1 MTMLP
6 GRAVEMQ
13 KQGLSTQEIG
23 EVLGVSIQQV
33 VSWFGHMGYDPVAY
47 HLDGIALEVLAGAAL
62 YPTLQAH
69 GIGVTGGPCA
79 RVRTILRQRGINWHT
94 SGAPMGNQR
103 YVRRHIEATLQE
115 GQMLCRE
122 CDVIT
127 PAHDSGLCPACRG
140 EENADDERSAWLEF
154 ESGWLRRNL
163 CGGKR

>member
-23 EVLGVSIQQV
+23 EALGVSPQQV
-33 VSWFGHMGYDPVAY
+33 VVWFGHMGYDPVAY
-47 HLDGIALEVLAGAAL
+47 HLDGIAREVLAGAAL

-79 RVRTILRQRGINWHT
+79 RVRTILRQREISWHT

-103 YVRRHIEATLQE
+103 YVRRHIEATLAA

-127 PAHDSGLCPACRG
+127 PAHDSGLCPMCRG
-140 EENADDERSAWLEF
+140 DEEGNDEHKAWLEF
-154 ESGWLRRNL
+154 EAGWLRRNL
-163 CGGKR
+163 CVKRA

>member
-6 GRAVEMQ
+6 GRAVELQ
-13 KQGLSTQEIG
+13 KQGMALTDIAER
-23 EVLGVSIQQV
+23 LGVTVQQV
-33 VSWFGHMGYDPVAY
+33 VAWLRVMGYDPVAY
-47 HLDGIALEVLAGAAL
+47 HIDGIAREVLAGAAL

-79 RVRTILRQRGINWHT
+79 RVRTILRERGITWHAADQA
-94 SGAPMGNQR
+94 GVHKER
-103 YVRRHIEATLQE
+103 IRATIDA

-140 EENADDERSAWLEF
+140 EENAADERRAWLEF
-154 ESGWLRRNL
+154 EAGWLERNL
-163 CGGKR
+163 CVKRA

>member
-6 GRAVEMQ
+6 ARAVEMQ
-13 KQGLSTQEIG
+13 KQGLSTQAIAEA
-23 EVLGVSIQQV
+23 LGVSPQQV

-47 HLDGIALEVLAGAAL
+47 HLDGIAREVLAGAAL

-79 RVRTILRQRGINWHT
+79 RVRTILRERGITWHAADQA
-94 SGAPMGNQR
+94 GVHKER
-103 YVRRHIEATLQE
+103 IRATIDA

-127 PAHDSGLCPACRG
+127 PAHDSGLCPMCRG
-140 EENADDERSAWLEF
+140 DEEGNDEHKAWLEF
-154 ESGWLRRNL
+154 EAGWLRRNL

>member
-1 MTMLP
+1 
-6 GRAVEMQ
+6 MQ
-13 KQGLSTQEIG
+13 KQGMSTQAIAEA
-23 EVLGVSIQQV
+23 LDVSPQQV
-33 VSWFGHMGYDPVAY
+33 VVWFHDMGYDPVAY
-47 HLDGIALEVLAGAAL
+47 HIDGIAREVLAGAAL

-79 RVRTILRQRGINWHT
+79 RVRTILRERGITWHAADQA
-94 SGAPMGNQR
+94 GVHKER
-103 YVRRHIEATLQE
+103 IRATIDA

-122 CDVIT
+122 CDVTT

>member
-13 KQGLSTQEIG
+13 KQGLSTQAIAEA
-23 EVLGVSIQQV
+23 LGVSPQQAV
-33 VSWFGHMGYDPVAY
+33 VWFHDMGYDPVAY
-47 HLDGIALEVLAGAAL
+47 HIETIARQVQDGTAL
-62 YPTLQAH
+62 YDALTAC
-69 GIGVTGGPCA
+69 GIGLTSGPA
-79 RVRTILRQRGINWHT
+79 VRVRAILRERGIGWH
-94 SGAPMGNQR
+94 SSDSPHGSQR
-103 YVRRHIEATLQE
+103 RIRERLKE

-127 PAHDSGLCPACRG
+127 PAHDSGLCPMCRG
-140 EENADDERSAWLEF
+140 DEEGNDEHKAWLEF